1 MAPGFPSQRGDMAA
15 LPRTG
20 WSPFAGGFLCP
31 KHTYVQ
37 PKCVTIKPLG
47 TYVVLLSI
55 EFQSTA
61 CVRAAPGSPLL
72 WGWGVS
78 SVDYRTGACL
88 GSFFHVWAFN
98 HWLKVLAIF
107 SPRYLFSPS
116 RGDLT
121 SLPSSGS
128 MSGYCCCWHT
138 TLLHPLYRVGGREVA
153 VLLDSDGKP
162 AQWCYANLLNPG
174 LMPYLQG
181 FLLCIAVP
189 PAKQS
194 TIISFQ
200 LP

>member
-1 MAPGFPSQRGDMAA
+1 MAPGFPSQRGYGSSPENWLKPICRRFSLSQAHLCAA
-15 LPRTG
+15 QMCHHKTSWHLRGAPQHRI
-20 WSPFAGGFLCP
+20 SKHCVCAGGPRLP
-31 KHTYVQ
+31 SA
-37 PKCVTIKPLG
+37 LG
-47 TYVVLLSI
+47 V
-55 EFQSTA
+55 
-61 CVRAAPGSPLL
+61 
-72 WGWGVS
+72 GVS

-194 TIISFQ
+194 SIISFQ